1 MANYAWTREFENL
14 SDEELLIIDNENE
27 QASRT
32 IGEIIS
38 YHWEQLMRFRRMAN
52 DLFHWSNDGLLQ
64 NEQREFFHSRFLI
77 FRQFELRAQFEH
89 DQTVALHYGELQW
102 REDVANHLS
111 FELDR
116 RGLQRQQF

>member
-1 MANYAWTREFENL
+1 
-14 SDEELLIIDNENE
+14 
-27 QASRT
+27 
-32 IGEIIS
+32 
-38 YHWEQLMRFRRMAN
+38 MRFGRMAN

>member
-14 SDEELLIIDNENE
+14 SDEEILIIDSENE

-32 IGEIIS
+32 IGAIIS

-64 NEQREFFHSRFLI
+64 NDLC
-77 FRQFELRAQFEH
+77 
-89 DQTVALHYGELQW
+89 
-102 REDVANHLS
+102 
-111 FELDR
+111 
-116 RGLQRQQF
+116 